1 MNSDGYCRGYVSF
14 AHFCYISNDGPRMT
28 LTNFMARLP
37 RSGLY
42 MGKSESSGYFG
53 NYYSLRPESWQKQ
66 TSNEC
71 MRFIKVKVIS

>member
-1 MNSDGYCRGYVSF
+1 MKYLGPQPIIVC
-14 AHFCYISNDGPRMT
+14 SNDGPRMT

-37 RSGLY
+37 RSVLETGLY
-42 MGKSESSGYFG
+42 MGKSESNGYFG